1 MVPTF
6 GMFDFV
12 PVRVAELKA
21 DEAERAAFLA
31 EVTVFS
37 TEFGATDR
45 SESEARFEDNL
56 RAAMMY
62 RF

>member
-1 MVPTF
+1 MVPPV

-21 DEAERAAFLA
+21 DDAERAAYLN
-31 EVTVFS
+31 EVTVLS
-37 TEFGATDR
+37 TEFGAKGR
-45 SESEARFEDNL
+45 NESEARFEDNL